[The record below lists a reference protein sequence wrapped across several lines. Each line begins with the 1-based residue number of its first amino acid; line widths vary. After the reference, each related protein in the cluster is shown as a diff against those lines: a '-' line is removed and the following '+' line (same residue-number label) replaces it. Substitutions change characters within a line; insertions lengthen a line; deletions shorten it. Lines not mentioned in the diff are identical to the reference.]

1 MIVVPIKLERAWLT
15 LGNKCRRL
23 TECRD
28 GKQLE
33 ADTLWA
39 ELELTSLSDLERHF
53 ATWSCLGPPPVASP
67 PPVGD
72 AVAAPTVRQRYN
84 KLLGE
89 IAILDDLLRE
99 TRALAEPY
107 NALAVKNNWASPVEE
122 AQAAA
127 VADAPAEDSDASS
140 GSEDEFSSSGSSS
153 DDDSDA

>member
-1 MIVVPIKLERAWLT
+1 MERAWLT
-15 LGNKCRRL
+15 LGNKCRRI

-28 GKQLE
+28 GKKLA
-33 ADTLWA
+33 ADALWA

-53 ATWSCLGPPPVASP
+53 ATWHCLGLPSAASP
-67 PPVGD
+67 PPAGD
-72 AVAAPTVRQRYN
+72 AVATPTVRQRYN

-99 TRALAEPY
+99 TRALAAPY
-107 NALAVKNNWASPVEE
+107 DALALKNNWALPVED

-127 VADAPAEDSDASS
+127 VADDPAVEDASS